1 MIYRG
6 SSKFTHFLRHA
17 QIKDLSDKSSIFAIK
32 EMVTL
37 IIILVTA
44 AVSILCFSG
53 KLNINSLV
61 FNASRVWH
69 GKQWYRILSYGLVH
83 SGWGHLL
90 FNMLTL
96 FFFGTVVEQYFSAAF
111 GGTAGIILYIVLY
124 VSAIAVSTVGDLIKY
139 KDSPGYNAVGASGA
153 VSAVLFASILF
164 EPKMGIY
171 IYLIPIP
178 VPGYIFAPLYLL
190 YCWYMAKRNM
200 DNIGHT
206 AHFWGAVYGL
216 LFPLVCRPDIFQHFL
231 SQLGL

>member
-1 MIYRG
+1 MI
-6 SSKFTHFLRHA
+6 
-17 QIKDLSDKSSIFAIK
+17 
-32 EMVTL
+32 TL
-37 IIILVTA
+37 IIIAVTA
-44 AVSILCFSG
+44 LVSILCFTG
-53 KLNINSLV
+53 TLDAGAWM
-61 FNASRVWH
+61 FNATKVWRR
-69 GKQWYRILSYGLVH
+69 KQWYRMLSYGLVH
-83 SGWGHLL
+83 SGWGHLF

-96 FFFGTVVEQYFSAAF
+96 YFFGTVVEQYFGAAF
-111 GGTAGIILYIVLY
+111 GGTAGIVLYIVLY

-216 LFPLVCRPDIFQHFL
+216 IFPLVCRPDIFQHFL
-231 SQLGL
+231 AQLGL

>member
-1 MIYRG
+1 
-6 SSKFTHFLRHA
+6 
-17 QIKDLSDKSSIFAIK
+17 
-32 EMVTL
+32 MVTL
-37 IIILVTA
+37 ILILITA
-44 AVSILCFSG
+44 AVSILCFMG
-53 KLNINSLV
+53 VLNSNALK
-61 FNASRVWH
+61 FNAYDVWH
-69 GKQWYRILSYGLVH
+69 RKQGYRMLSYGLVH
-83 SGWGHLL
+83 GGWGHLF

-96 FFFGTVVEQYFSAAF
+96 FFFGTVVERYFQAAF
-111 GGTAGIILYIVLY
+111 GSTSGIILYIVLY
-124 VSAIAVSTVGDLIKY
+124 VSAIAVSTIGDLIKY
-139 KDSPGYNAVGASGA
+139 RNDYGYSAVGASGA

-216 LFPLVCRPDIFQHFL
+216 LFPLVCRPDIFHHFL
-231 SQLGL
+231 AQLGL

>member
-1 MIYRG
+1 
-6 SSKFTHFLRHA
+6 
-17 QIKDLSDKSSIFAIK
+17 
-32 EMVTL
+32 MVTL
-37 IIILVTA
+37 IIILITS

-53 KLNINSLV
+53 KLNASTLR
-61 FNASRVWH
+61 FNAYDIWH
-69 GKQWYRILSYGLVH
+69 RKKWYKMLSYGLVH
-83 SGWGHLL
+83 SGMGHLF

-96 FFFGTVVEQYFSAAF
+96 YFFGTVVERYFKVAF
-111 GGTAGIILYIVLY
+111 GDTQGIILYVILY
-124 VSAIAVSTVGDLIKY
+124 VSAIIVSTIGDLVKY
-139 KDSPGYNAVGASGA
+139 KDNYYYNAVGASGA

-178 VPGYIFAPLYLL
+178 VPGYIFAPLYLF

-216 LFPLVCRPDIFQHFL
+216 VFPLIIRPDIFQHFL